1 MSSPADPGESTPAV
15 ADRPGGVPLADQVAA
30 ISWYHTLE
38 LPGGVVTPGFFDH
51 RSILPRVPLPADL
64 QGRRCLDVGT
74 FNGFWAFELER
85 RGAAEV
91 VAVDVLDPRRWDWPV
106 GAEAATRA
114 AVGERHAGGDG
125 FRIAAQTLGST
136 VTRED
141 VSVYD
146 LDPARV
152 GRFDLIFLGSL
163 LVHLREPVRALE
175 AVASVLH
182 PGGTLVLVDGIDL
195 PLTLSHPRTPVAR
208 LDGRGRPWWWTA
220 NAAGLARMLEVA
232 GFTVERGPE
241 RLFVPPGAGWRLN
254 RWDWRLARSREGRY
268 HLIVAW
274 RGDPH
279 AAIVARR

>member
-1 MSSPADPGESTPAV
+1 MSSPAERGESS
-15 ADRPGGVPLADQVAA
+15 GVLADGPGSASLAEQVAA
-30 ISWYHTLE
+30 ISWYHTLA

-51 RSILPRVPLPADL
+51 RSILPQVPLPADL
-64 QGRRCLDVGT
+64 RSRRCLDVGT

-91 VAVDVLDPRRWDWPV
+91 IAVDVLDPRRWDWPA
-106 GAEAATRA
+106 GSEAATRA

-125 FRIAAQTLGST
+125 FRIAAGALGST

-152 GRFDLIFLGSL
+152 GRFDLVFLGSL
-163 LVHLREPVRALE
+163 LVHLRDPVRALE

-182 PGGTLVLVDGIDL
+182 PGGTLLVCDGIDL
-195 PLTLSHPRTPVAR
+195 PLTVTHPRTPVAR

-232 GFTVERGPE
+232 GFTLTRGPE
-241 RLFVPPGAGWRLN
+241 RLFVPAGAGWQLDR
-254 RWDWRLARSREGRY
+254 RDWRLLRNREGRY
-268 HLIVAW
+268 HLTVAW

-279 AAIVARR
+279 ATIVARR